1 MCSITTKKLNKNMVF
16 SPLGGAKLAKN
27 DIFSYLFAEKKLIKY
42 IFMHFENRHYIEMFL
57 NAQISI

>member
-1 MCSITTKKLNKNMVF
+1 MLF